1 MSTSGQKR
9 QSINGE
15 RRINIRLAMDA
26 TTIGSALT
34 RTLPLQLADR
44 LAAAIIEE
52 QIAPGERLK
61 EVDLGRSFGVSRAT
75 VREALRLLEQRCLV
89 TIVPQ
94 RGAQVTKL
102 ERRELEDLFEIRAV
116 LLGLASRRVAR
127 IYTPDMGAA
136 LTAGLAKLKATV
148 TDGTAYARASADLVG
163 DIARL
168 SGNVQLAAYVADFA
182 LRIGRYARLG
192 LSTPERRA
200 RSLATWIRLVRA
212 IAAGDGE
219 KAEALH
225 RQLST
230 ENLIAALTE
239 LERRERQTQ
248 AAKQPL

>member
-1 MSTSGQKR
+1 
-9 QSINGE
+9 
-15 RRINIRLAMDA
+15 MDA
-26 TTIGSALT
+26 TSIGSALT

-44 LAAAIIEE
+44 LATAIIEE

-61 EVDLGRSFGVSRAT
+61 EVDLARSFGVSRAT

-89 TIVPQ
+89 SIVPQ

-116 LLGLASRRVAR
+116 LLGLASKRVAR
-127 IYTPDMGAA
+127 SFTPAAGAV
-136 LTAGLAKLKATV
+136 LTNGLARLKAAQA
-148 TDGTAYARASADLVG
+148 DGTAYARASADLAA

-192 LSTPERRA
+192 LATPERRT
-200 RSLATWIRLVRA
+200 RSLATWGRLVRA
-212 IAAGDGE
+212 IAAGDSD
-219 KAEALH
+219 KAESLH

-230 ENLIAALTE
+230 ENLVAAMAE
-239 LERRERQTQ
+239 LGRRERLEQ
-248 AAKQPL
+248 AARQTVRRREPSL

>member
-1 MSTSGQKR
+1 
-9 QSINGE
+9 
-15 RRINIRLAMDA
+15 MDA
-26 TTIGSALT
+26 ITIGSALT

-52 QIAPGERLK
+52 QLAPGERLK

-116 LLGLASRRVAR
+116 LLGLASKRVAR
-127 IYTPDMGAA
+127 IYSPAAGAV
-136 LTAGLAKLKATV
+136 LNAGLAKLKATV
-148 TDGTAYARASADLVG
+148 ADGTTYARASADLVAE
-163 DIARL
+163 IARL
-168 SGNVQLAAYVADFA
+168 SGNLQLAAYVADFA

-192 LSTPERRA
+192 LATPERRA
-200 RSLATWIRLVRA
+200 RSLATWGRLVRA
-212 IAAGDGE
+212 IAAGDE
-219 KAEALH
+219 DKAEALH

-230 ENLIAALTE
+230 ENLVAALDE
-239 LERRERQTQ
+239 LKRRERLAQ
-248 AAKQPL
+248 AGRKSGRGRSPTRAARPEAS